1 MGPSSHHNTNY
12 SREDL
17 LRYIT
22 GQMPA
27 AEMHAL
33 EKAALEDPFLADA
46 IDGLQQE
53 KAEEIKKHF
62 TDLDQRIASRADSKV
77 IPMPKTNWWR
87 IAIAA
92 TLIGCMGIAAY
103 FFLQRDETMPV
114 VAQKTSTE
122 NKDTGNG
129 NMNEMQ
135 LPESEEPISEKIS
148 GQSEKKAEKAIEPM
162 ASLDKK
168 DEQKNEDKLTPAAPP
183 SAPIIADQESKKEKE
198 MERISPSV
206 AAGDK
211 AAVLHETQA
220 NKDMR
225 SAKQRPGINEKMPG
239 VYYFTGQ
246 ITDNNNKPVPF
257 ANIAIRHTQRTTYSD
272 AKGNFKVVSGDS
284 TLDVD
289 IKSIGYLT
297 RTIHLSKDQPSQ
309 EVVLQPARTARAK
322 TMAKPME
329 PEETDSTE
337 SKVSAEDL
345 EKPDAEPRDG
355 FAAYQFYLL
364 NNVRIPAEAK
374 NSGIK
379 GSVDVSFLVNDNGR
393 LTDFKIERSLGPAF
407 DKEAIRLVREGPT
420 WVLYNSETGIR
431 AKITVTF

>member
-22 GQMPA
+22 GQMTA

-46 IDGLQQE
+46 LDGLEQE
-53 KAEEIKKHF
+53 KGDETKKYF
-62 TDLDQRIASRADSKV
+62 ADLDQRLASRVDSKV

-92 TLIGCMGIAAY
+92 ALIGIMGIAAY
-103 FFLQRDETMPV
+103 FFMQSDEKVPV
-114 VAQKTSTE
+114 VAQKTSPAS
-122 NKDTGNG
+122 NDTSSGNF
-129 NMNEMQ
+129 NEMQ
-135 LPESEEPISEKIS
+135 LPKSEESASDKTSSQLEKRSEK
-148 GQSEKKAEKAIEPM
+148 EVEPS
-162 ASLDKK
+162 ATLDKK
-168 DEQKNEDKLTPAAPP
+168 INEDKLMPAAPP
-183 SAPIIADQESKKEKE
+183 SASITADQESKREKE
-198 MERISPSV
+198 IEKISPSV

-211 AAVLHETQA
+211 AAVLHETEA

-225 SAKQRPGINEKMPG
+225 SAKQRPGITEKMPG

-272 AKGNFKVVSGDS
+272 AKGNFRLVAGDS

-289 IKSIGYLT
+289 IKSIGYIT
-297 RTIHLSKDQPSQ
+297 RTIHLRNDQPNQ
-309 EVVLQPARTARAK
+309 EVILQPALTAKAK
-322 TMAKPME
+322 TRAKPME
-329 PEETDSTE
+329 PEEADSTE

-379 GSVDVSFLVNDNGR
+379 GSVDLSFLVNDNGR
-393 LTDFKIERSLGPAF
+393 LSDFKIERSLGPAF
-407 DKEAIRLVREGPT
+407 DKEAIRLVREGPP

>member
-1 MGPSSHHNTNY
+1 MGASSHHNTNY

-22 GQMPA
+22 GQMIA

-46 IDGLQQE
+46 LDGLQQE
-53 KAEEIKKHF
+53 KAAETKKHF
-62 TDLDQRIASRADSKV
+62 ADLDQRLASRVDSKV

-92 TLIGCMGIAAY
+92 ALIGIMGIAAY
-103 FFLQRDETMPV
+103 FFMQSDEKVPV
-114 VAQKTSTE
+114 VAQKTTPAS
-122 NKDTGNG
+122 NDTSSGNF
-129 NMNEMQ
+129 NEMQ
-135 LPESEEPISEKIS
+135 LPKSEESGSDKTSSQLEKKSEK
-148 GQSEKKAEKAIEPM
+148 EVEPS
-162 ASLDKK
+162 ATLDKK
-168 DEQKNEDKLTPAAPP
+168 INEDKLMPAAPP
-183 SAPIIADQESKKEKE
+183 SAPIIADQESKREKE
-198 MERISPSV
+198 IEKISPSV

-211 AAVLHETQA
+211 AAVLHETEA

-246 ITDNNNKPVPF
+246 ITDNSNKPVPF
-257 ANIAIRHTQRTTYSD
+257 ANIAIRHTQRTAYSD
-272 AKGNFKVVSGDS
+272 AKGNFRLVAGDS

-289 IKSIGYLT
+289 IKSIGYIT
-297 RTIHLSKDQPSQ
+297 RTIHLRNDQPNQ
-309 EVVLQPARTARAK
+309 EVVLQPAQSAKAK
-322 TMAKPME
+322 TRAKPME
-329 PEETDSTE
+329 LEEADSTE

-393 LTDFKIERSLGPAF
+393 LTDFKIERSLSPSF
-407 DKEAIRLVREGPT
+407 DKEAIRLIREGPP